1 MTATEQLE
9 RKLLELQNELS
20 ERTTQMDELL
30 AKSEKALDQAL
41 HAYKVDEYGFIWIYD
56 PDTKTYNVTKMRVM
70 TPEIAD
76 RAIHGGHLAC
86 GAITSDKIALGA
98 VTTDLIADGAVT
110 LEKMNEEDFVT
121 REDVLSIFDDG
132 EGGGEGGDE
141 DGNCCDCPKV
151 DYVDNITGIDY

>member
-9 RKLLELQNELS
+9 RKLLELQNELR

-30 AKSEKALDQAL
+30 SKSEKALDQAL

-56 PDTKTYNVTKMRVM
+56 AETKTYNITKMRVM

-86 GAITSDKIALGA
+86 GAITSDKIALCA
-98 VTTDLIADGAVT
+98 ITTDLIADDAVT

-121 REDVLSIFDDG
+121 REDVLSIFDDV
-132 EGGGEGGDE
+132 EGGEGGDE
-141 DGNCCDCPKV
+141 GSSCCDCPKV
-151 DYVDNITGIDY
+151 AYVDDITGIDY